1 MKVEPGKVKTR
12 FKCGDVVLRI
22 DTGRCGM
29 CGDSIPTGSILRV
42 LSDEDVAGVVRVHYP
57 QADSEDEEIQDVM
70 WYEIEL
76 LPTEAKVE
84 VTSDIVRVKLDT
96 YVVAGI
102 TNEIPTPLGTLHFKQ
117 WGEEIAQSMANI
129 INLQISLGKLTPD
142 GIKVEKTNDK
152 ERQDKGNTEVGG
164 NFTRR
169 YPW

>member
-1 MKVEPGKVKTR
+1 MELGKYKNR

-42 LSDEDVAGVVRVHYP
+42 VSDEDVAGVVRVHYP

-70 WYEIEL
+70 WYEIKL
-76 LPTEAKVE
+76 VPTEAKVE
-84 VTSDIVRVKLDT
+84 KVCSNIIRVKVDDF
-96 YVVAGI
+96 VVASI
-102 TNEIPTPLGTLHFKQ
+102 TPEIPTPLGTLHFKQ

-129 INLQISLGKLTPD
+129 INLQISLGKLTSD

-152 ERQDKGNTEVGG
+152 ER
-164 NFTRR
+164 
-169 YPW
+169 

>member
-22 DTGRCGM
+22 DTGRCGT

-42 LSDEDVAGVVRVHYP
+42 MSDEDVAGVVRVHYP

-70 WYEIEL
+70 WYEIEPV
-76 LPTEAKVE
+76 PTEAKVE